1 MVYDIE
7 RARFCEHFNAS
18 PYRRHVTKNFCRYTD
33 VNVLLRRITHSANK
47 LTAALIYLIRFQQIF
62 WNLILITYERQHN
75 FQRSRQPHLQLS
87 STTAVKTSVQYQN
100 IAIPSRILIGTFK
113 FLASRLND
121 KQRKKRFVVRYYDQ
135 QQSHFTHKNGRKL
148 LITAGL
154 EHGLC
159 HGDALLTSYLA

>member
-1 MVYDIE
+1 MHRRQRPLKKDNSLSEQID
-7 RARFCEHFNAS
+7 CDTDL
-18 PYRRHVTKNFCRYTD
+18 PY
-33 VNVLLRRITHSANK
+33 
-47 LTAALIYLIRFQQIF
+47 QIQAKF
-62 WNLILITYERQHN
+62 NLILITYERQHN

-87 STTAVKTSVQYQN
+87 STTAVKTSVYYQN
-100 IAIPSRILIGTFK
+100 IAIPSCILIGTFK

-121 KQRKKRFVVRYYDQ
+121 KSRKKRFVVRYYDQ

-159 HGDALLTSYLA
+159 HGDALLISYLA